1 MDQRLTTRRRRRMQ
15 RVTMAEVARAA
26 EVSPSTVSLYLRKP
40 GQVSPAVGARIA
52 RVVDALGYVPSLV
65 AGGLAAAGSRAV
77 SVIVP
82 TIQNDFFANTISAL
96 QQSLEPAGLQLLLGN
111 TDYDPAREERLVRT
125 ALSWAPA
132 AVVLVGL
139 EHGRGTMRLLLESS
153 APVFEIWE
161 CGGGPIDTAVGFH
174 HREVGATAL
183 RHLAERGRRHFAFL
197 GARMEE
203 DRRARQRA
211 EGFAAAAAAAGL
223 AAPLILGAP
232 ERASTELG
240 GRLLAE
246 ALSGRTRID
255 GIACSNDLMAL
266 GALFEC
272 QRRGI
277 EVPGGLAVVGFG
289 DLGFSASCV
298 PPLTTIRP
306 PGEAI
311 GREVGRLIQ
320 ERLAGAEPPARAGM
334 IDLGFELV
342 PRRSS

>member
-1 MDQRLTTRRRRRMQ
+1 MEKLTPRRRRRMQ
-15 RVTMAEVARAA
+15 RVTMAEVAQAA
-26 EVSPSTVSLYLRKP
+26 AVSPSTVSLYLRKP
-40 GQVSPAVGARIA
+40 GQVSPAIGARIA
-52 RVVDALGYVPSLV
+52 EVVEALGYVPSFV

-82 TIQNDFFANTISAL
+82 TIQNDFFAGTIAAL
-96 QQSLEPAGLQLLLGN
+96 QAMLEPAGFQLLLGN
-111 TDYDPAREERLVRT
+111 TDYNPSREERLVRT

-132 AVVLVGL
+132 AIVLVGL
-139 EHGRGTMRLLLESS
+139 EHGRGTKRLLLGTPT
-153 APVFEIWE
+153 PVFEIWE
-161 CGGGPIDTAVGFH
+161 CGGSPIDTAVGFH

-183 RHLAERGRRHFAFL
+183 RHLAERGRRRLAFL

-211 EGFAAAAAAAGL
+211 DGFTGAAAAAGL
-223 AAPLILGAP
+223 TPPLILGTR
-232 ERASTELG
+232 ERASTEAG

-246 ALSGRTRID
+246 ALAVPGRID

-277 EVPGGLAVVGFG
+277 NVPGALAVVGFG

-306 PGEAI
+306 PSEAI

-320 ERLAGAEPPARAGM
+320 ERLGVAEPPDRPGT
-334 IDLGFELV
+334 IDLGFKLV
-342 PRRSS
+342 QRRSS

>member
-1 MDQRLTTRRRRRMQ
+1 MERLKPRRRRRMQ
-15 RVTMAEVARAA
+15 HVTMTEVAQAA
-26 EVSPSTVSLYLRKP
+26 EVSPSTVSLFLRKP
-40 GQVSPAVGARIA
+40 DRVSPAVGARIA
-52 RVVDALGYVPSLV
+52 EAVQALSYVPNFV
-65 AGGLAAAGSRAV
+65 AGGLAAASSRAV

-82 TIQNDFFANTISAL
+82 TIQNDFFASTIAAL
-96 QQSLEPAGLQLLLGN
+96 QEALEPAGFQLLLGN

-125 ALSWAPA
+125 ALSWAA
-132 AVVLVGL
+132 AAIVLVGL
-139 EHGRGTMRLLLESS
+139 EHGRDTKRLLLNTPT
-153 APVFEIWE
+153 PVFEVWE
-161 CGGGPIDTAVGFH
+161 CGGSPVDTAVGFH

-183 RHLAERGRRHFAFL
+183 RHLAERGRRQLAFL

-211 EGFAAAAAAAGL
+211 DGFAGAATAAGL
-223 AAPLILGAP
+223 PAPAILGVP
-232 ERASTELG
+232 ERASTEAG

-246 ALSGRTRID
+246 ALAGSPRID

-277 EVPGGLAVVGFG
+277 EVPRELAVVGFG

-306 PGEAI
+306 PGETI

-320 ERLAGAEPPARAGM
+320 ERLAAMEPPAHPRTV
-334 IDLGFELV
+334 DLGFHLV
-342 PRRSS
+342 QRRSS

>member
-1 MDQRLTTRRRRRMQ
+1 MDRLTPRRRRRMQ

-26 EVSPSTVSLYLRKP
+26 AVSPSTVSLYLRKP
-40 GQVSPAVGARIA
+40 AQVSPDVGTRIA
-52 RVVDALGYVPSLV
+52 EVVEALGYVPSFV

-82 TIQNDFFANTISAL
+82 TIQNDFFAGTIAAL
-96 QQSLEPAGLQLLLGN
+96 QASLEPAGFQLLLGN
-111 TDYDPAREERLVRT
+111 TDYDPVREERLVRT

-132 AVVLVGL
+132 AIVLVGL
-139 EHGRGTMRLLLESS
+139 EHGRDTKRFLLGAST
-153 APVFEIWE
+153 PVFEIWE
-161 CGGGPIDTAVGFH
+161 CGGSPIDKAVGFH

-183 RHLAERGRRHFAFL
+183 RHLVERGRGRLAFL

-211 EGFAAAAAAAGL
+211 DGFAGAAAAAGL
-223 AAPLILGAP
+223 PPPAILGTP
-232 ERASTELG
+232 ERASAEVG

-246 ALSGRTRID
+246 ALSGPVPID
-255 GIACSNDLMAL
+255 GVACSNDQIAL
-266 GALFEC
+266 GVLFEC

-277 EVPGGLAVVGFG
+277 EVPERLAVIGFG
-289 DLGFSASCV
+289 DLGFGGACV

-306 PGEAI
+306 PGDAI
-311 GREVGRLIQ
+311 GQEVGRLIR
-320 ERLAGAEPPARAGM
+320 ERLATTDGLGRPQT

-342 PRRSS
+342 TREST